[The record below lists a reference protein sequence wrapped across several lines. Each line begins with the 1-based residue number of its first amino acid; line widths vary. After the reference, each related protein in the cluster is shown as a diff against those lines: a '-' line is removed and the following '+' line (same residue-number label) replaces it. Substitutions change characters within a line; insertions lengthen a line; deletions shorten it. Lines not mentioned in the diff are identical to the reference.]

1 MTTTYRDHPKP
12 MAQSTSGMGCSI
24 SPFEP
29 IPSSSRPSSSPVS
42 PPHPPLSSS
51 SSTASSSYSS
61 NGSTLIHHHQFHSL
75 LQQSSPPSPVS
86 SYGTYL
92 NDNGRSM
99 TPVHSFNGQ
108 SPPSFPDTSIP
119 LFSSFLRDHR
129 NSPSRSSMHTCS
141 VCSESTLFIDK
152 CRDCGD
158 EALCESCLVAHQ
170 RVCLCKEHISSHH
183 RSEQGGKFTDIQPP
197 VEVTSIESLFSRP
210 IADIEAKLHHLVT
223 SSASSVKGS
232 RSSAPVGHSTLNHR
246 GFPTST
252 EGLPAFHGKHGSMFS
267 ESRNVAI
274 AALEEAI
281 ADTRATSERVTARAA
296 LATAQ
301 IRTFARC
308 LSEAV
313 IKHQNDLI
321 ASVEK
326 VKTLK
331 EGSLSERANQL
342 QQALNRLIALP
353 PPSSPGSPL
362 STPDAHVILN
372 FILNPNSSH
381 IGPQSRAS
389 NAIPPQQRTFVSV
402 EEILKPC
409 EDDYIAFQSPV
420 DSSVILH
427 ALTTAGRVISS
438 AYSMFTVASGK
449 GLQHALVGH
458 SAAFEVR
465 MRDHLGQLSDIPSD
479 AFTIKVQNP
488 DGSWINGSVEKF
500 KQDVSGTINA
510 SWMPTQ
516 EGTHTVN
523 VLLRGKHIRGSPFV
537 VQAFRI
543 RDYTNVRNPLMVL
556 GGEGEEEGRLCRPW
570 GVAVDK
576 RGNIVVADRSNNR
589 IQIFSSDGRFLQ
601 AFGKQGSG
609 RGEFERPAG
618 VACDCLGRIVVADKD
633 NHRIQVFSATD
644 ASFLLMFGERGSRV
658 GQFHYPWDVDCAP
671 DSGAIVVSDTRNHR
685 VQLFTPA
692 GVFIQKFGFEGSS
705 APGMWKHFDSPRGV
719 CFFRHRSP
727 NSLNSAPLPFT
738 QMDGRKIKISEK
750 SAVLHDN
757 FTLKGKRC
765 LTSEAQPAV
774 GSLPTMASDSNGC
787 SGNGDSS
794 PGNAIWTTHHVVVT
808 DFNNHILVVIDPD
821 FVNARSLGGSGNGEG
836 QFMRPQ
842 GVTVDE
848 EGRIIVADS
857 RNNRIQ
863 VFEPDGTFLTQ
874 WGTFGTKPGELDRP
888 SGICVTPNGRVV
900 VVDFGNNRVQVF

>member
-1 MTTTYRDHPKP
+1 MTTTYRDHPKS
-12 MAQSTSGMGCSI
+12 MAQSTAGMGCSI

-29 IPSSSRPSSSPVS
+29 IPSSLRPSSSPVS

-51 SSTASSSYSS
+51 SSTASSSYGS
-61 NGSTLIHHHQFHSL
+61 NGSTLIHHHHLHSL
-75 LQQSSPPSPVS
+75 LQQSSPPSPVPS
-86 SYGTYL
+86 LGTHL

-99 TPVHSFNGQ
+99 TPVHSFHGQ
-108 SPPSFPDTSIP
+108 SPPSFPESSMAS
-119 LFSSFLRDHR
+119 FSSLSIDRG
-129 NSPSRSSMHTCS
+129 NSPSRTSMHTCS

-152 CRDCGD
+152 CRGCGD
-158 EALCESCLVAHQ
+158 EALCESCLIAHQ
-170 RVCLCKEHISSHH
+170 RVCLCKEQISGLH
-183 RSEQGGKFTDIQPP
+183 RSDQGGKFTDIQPP
-197 VEVTSIESLFSRP
+197 VDVTSIGSLFSSP
-210 IADIEAKLHHLVT
+210 ISDIGAKLHLLLSPSG
-223 SSASSVKGS
+223 SSIKES
-232 RSSAPVGHSTLNHR
+232 RSIPVGHSSINHR

-252 EGLPAFHGKHGSMFS
+252 DSLPGYHSKQGSIFS

-274 AALEEAI
+274 AAIEEAI
-281 ADTRATSERVTARAA
+281 AATRATSERVSARAA
-296 LATAQ
+296 LATVQ

-313 IKHQNDLI
+313 VKHENDLI

-326 VKTLK
+326 VRTLK

-372 FILNPNSSH
+372 FILNPSSSH
-381 IGPQSRAS
+381 VGSQSRAT
-389 NAIPPQQRTFVSV
+389 NAMSPQQRAFVSV

-409 EDDYIAFQSPV
+409 EDDYVAFQSPV

-427 ALTTAGRVISS
+427 ALTTAGRVVSS
-438 AYSMFTVASGK
+438 AFSMFTVASGK

-458 SAAFEVR
+458 SASFEVR
-465 MRDHLGQLSDIPSD
+465 MRDHLGQLSDIPCD

-488 DGSWINGSVEKF
+488 DGSWTNGSVEKF

-510 SWMPTQ
+510 SWMPSQ
-516 EGTHTVN
+516 EGTHSIN
-523 VLLRGKHIRGSPFV
+523 VLLRGKHIRGSPFI

-543 RDYTNVRNPLMVL
+543 RDYTNVRNPVLVL

-589 IQIFSSDGRFLQ
+589 IQIFSSEGRFLR

-633 NHRIQVFSATD
+633 NHRIQVFSAADT
-644 ASFLLMFGERGSRV
+644 SFLLMFGERGSRV

-692 GVFIQKFGFEGSS
+692 GIFIQKFGFEGSS

-719 CFFRHRSP
+719 CFFRHGSP
-727 NSLNSAPLPFT
+727 NSLNSASLPFA
-738 QMDGRKIKISEK
+738 QMDGRKIKINDK
-750 SAVLHDN
+750 SAVHHDN
-757 FTLKGKRC
+757 FALKGKQC
-765 LTSEAQPAV
+765 LSSEDQPV
-774 GSLPTMASDSNGC
+774 GVSLPPMTSDGNGC
-787 SGNGDSS
+787 ASGSDAS
-794 PGNAIWTTHHVVVT
+794 PNNTIWTTHHVVVT

-821 FVNARSLGGSGNGEG
+821 FLNARSLGGSGNGEG

-874 WGTFGTKPGELDRP
+874 WGTFGTKPGEIDRP